1 MTAIKN
7 QMKLSF
13 MSIPENV
20 PLARVTVAAFA
31 SQLDFT
37 LEDLEEIRVAVSEAV
52 SNCIIHG
59 YKNDPNYT
67 VSIICTVFEDVL
79 EISIED
85 QGVGIEDVSQ
95 AMQAAFSTE
104 SDRMG
109 LGFTFMQSFMDK
121 LNVESSL
128 NKGTKVTMVKRPL
141 DVAAAALE
149 ES

>member
-7 QMKLSF
+7 QMKLTF
-13 MSIPENV
+13 MSVPENV

-31 SQLDFT
+31 AQMEFT

-59 YKNDPNYT
+59 YKNDPNH
-67 VSIICTVFEDVL
+67 SISIVCTVFEDVL
-79 EISIED
+79 EITVED
-85 QGVGIEDVSQ
+85 QGVGIEDVSR
-95 AMQAAFSTE
+95 AMEAAFSTE
-104 SDRMG
+104 TDRMG

-121 LNVESSL
+121 LNVESAL

-141 DVAAAALE
+141 DIAAAASE
-149 ES
+149 EN

>member
-1 MTAIKN
+1 MTVIKN
-7 QMKLSF
+7 QMKLSI

-20 PLARVTVAAFA
+20 PLARVSVAAFA
-31 SQLDFT
+31 SQLEFT
-37 LEDLEEIRVAVSEAV
+37 LEDLEEIKVAVSEAV

-67 VSIICTVFEDVL
+67 VNIICTVYEDAM

-85 QGVGIEDVSQ
+85 EGVGIEDVSR

-104 SDRMG
+104 EDRMG

-121 LNVESSL
+121 LNVESAP

-149 ES
+149 EN